1 MGEAKR
7 RQNSDANAKANQPL
21 IPGLPITK
29 QQSEQFIALTTKGAW
44 IGIGALVVI
53 WLTVRLIGPALG
65 WWELA
70 D

>member
-7 RQNSDANAKANQPL
+7 RQSSDANAKANQPL
-21 IPGLPITK
+21 LPGLPITK
-29 QQSEQFIALTTKGAW
+29 QQSEQFIAITTKGAW
-44 IGIGALVVI
+44 IGIGALVLV
-53 WLTVRLIGPALG
+53 WLTVRLIGPILG

>member
-7 RQNSDANAKANQPL
+7 RQSSDANAKANQPL
-21 IPGLPITK
+21 LPGLPITK
-29 QQSEQFIALTTKGAW
+29 QQSEQIIAITTKGAW
-44 IGIGALVVI
+44 IGIGALVVV